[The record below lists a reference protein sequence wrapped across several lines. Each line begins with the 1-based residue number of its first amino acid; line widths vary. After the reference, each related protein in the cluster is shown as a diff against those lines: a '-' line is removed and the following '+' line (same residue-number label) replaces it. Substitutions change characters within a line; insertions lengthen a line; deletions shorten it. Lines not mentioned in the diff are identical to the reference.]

1 MVRNLTM
8 YFHNNN
14 TLHKSSKS
22 DINIL
27 PFTQQSEPPQA
38 PEHTTRS
45 NETVSFSELQFP
57 ISDSPTPVLT
67 SVQSR
72 DAAQPHTRLSDFL
85 VKRDRFPVQGLQ
97 SKRLPRNLKEQW
109 VLISVSEKVTGRT
122 LERSKPTMCQNQQLR
137 CALIWKWC
145 FLKSYCYV
153 ERLTEPQIYSGIF
166 HFYHVKTSILGPKI
180 WTRHAD
186 CSH

>member
-14 TLHKSSKS
+14 TLHKIS

-57 ISDSPTPVLT
+57 ISDSPSPVLT

-97 SKRLPRNLKEQW
+97 SKRLLRNLKRAM
-109 VLISVSEKVTGRT
+109 SVDFGVRKGMI
-122 LERSKPTMCQNQQLR
+122 MCQNQQLC

-153 ERLTEPQIYSGIF
+153 KRLTQPQIYSGRF

-180 WTRHAD
+180 WTRRPD